1 MPCGGQS
8 CVPGHYICF
17 ASIRLRFETLKEPF
31 SLCNALSWLKRLA
44 AWLLPQRV
52 GLEPG
57 IVCCEI
63 CGGQSGTETGS
74 SPSTSVSPCHCH
86 YTNAPPSYPSYCRF
100 YRKDQQEKP
109 VNLQTKQRLFLILE
123 SIAQKV
129 VPHFSHN
136 ALTIQC
142 SLDSHESR
150 LFDVSFRFVRAD

>member
-63 CGGQSGTETGS
+63 CGGQSGTETGF

-86 YTNAPPSYPSYCRF
+86 YTNAPHSYPSYCRF

-142 SLDSHESR
+142 SLDSPESR